1 MHRARPRRTRL
12 SMILAALS
20 VLLGFTGAAAMP
32 AAQAAAAPAVTLRF
46 LMIIK
51 PVSQVPG
58 LSATLNQA
66 QIDAARTAFLSTF
79 PRMVEDMTGG
89 VVDMATSVVV
99 ASRPL
104 TSIGYEGLMVEP
116 GNVPDDVAQ
125 YVHPQEWDGVFVYNA
140 FRPHAYF
147 SLGASGPHN
156 TGWTS
161 VNARDD
167 LGYNQDALA
176 GWVHEMLHQLGEQ
189 FYFQQLHVPGEVAVH
204 DGGAYGYNQNSGGL
218 PFWLGWYR
226 DYLNGTV
233 QGNLGLGL
241 KAWSRGNRRGVNDT
255 PTGQTIV
262 GAGSNRCVDVSGGR
276 ADDGTKVQLWDCH
289 GGPEV
294 RWRWQGGA
302 LVNSRTGK
310 CLDVAGGRTIAGTK
324 VQLWGCL
331 NNGAQQWQLVN
342 GNLRNPQSGKC
353 LDADNWGTANGT
365 QLIIWDCGAA
375 QSNQTWRF
383 Q

>member
-1 MHRARPRRTRL
+1 MFVAVL
-12 SMILAALS
+12 SLLLAY
-20 VLLGFTGAAAMP
+20 GGAVAMP
-32 AAQAAAAPAVTLRF
+32 AAEAAAAPAVSLRF

-58 LSATLNQA
+58 LTATLSQA

-79 PRMVEDMTGG
+79 PRMVEDLTGG
-89 VVDMATSVVV
+89 TVDMNTQVVV
-99 ASRPL
+99 SPRPL
-104 TSIGYEGLMVEP
+104 TSIGYQGLMVEP

-147 SLGASGPHN
+147 SSGSPGPYN

-161 VNARDD
+161 INARDD

-189 FYFQQLHVPGEVAVH
+189 FYFQQLHVPGEVEVH
-204 DGGAYGYNQNSGGL
+204 AGEAHGYNQNSGGL
-218 PFWLGWYR
+218 PYWLGWYR
-226 DYLNGTV
+226 DYLNSTIP
-233 QGNLGLGL
+233 GNLGLGL
-241 KAWSRGNRRGVNDT
+241 KAWSRGNRRGVVDT
-255 PTGQTIV
+255 PTGQMIV
-262 GAGSNRCVDVSGGR
+262 GAGSNRCADVSGGR
-276 ADDGTKVQLWDCH
+276 DADGTKVQLWDCH

-294 RWRWQGGA
+294 RWRWQGGT

-310 CLDVAGGRTIAGTK
+310 CLDVAGGRTAAGTK
-324 VQLWGCL
+324 VQLWTCL
-331 NNGAQQWQLVN
+331 SNGAQQWQFVN

-353 LDADNWGTANGT
+353 LDADAWGTANGT

-383 Q
+383 QQ